1 MDHIPQ
7 IKLVSIVDPLPPI
20 VSCEVCPPTFCEM
33 CPLASYDV
41 CHMCYLHESYTSQLS
56 KSLRSTYCFQTL
68 YRILMVVRYI
78 CEYSMLAISRAFIS
92 HTEWA
97 NNVLIWLCKDVHLMF
112 IFSRTTKQLIL
123 RLKIKTKQSVM
134 T

>member
-1 MDHIPQ
+1 MDSMKTPG
-7 IKLVSIVDPLPPI
+7 KLQELSLEFTWTPDGVHKDAWLSVTI
-20 VSCEVCPPTFCEM
+20 S
-33 CPLASYDV
+33 
-41 CHMCYLHESYTSQLS
+41 TSRLS
-56 KSLRSTYCFQTL
+56 KSLRGTYCFQTL
-68 YRILMVVRYI
+68 YRILMVVHYI